1 MKLIR
6 GIGNGCCSVT
16 AILMF
21 TMALC
26 ASAQPTTTLPIGE
39 DQVVY
44 QMIGEFLNSG
54 AAHMQYGY
62 FTSVAGLN
70 SVFSS
75 PTTKDEST
83 ALVTFVTTATN
94 TQVVNHGPFRI
105 VNRAGTTT
113 IYLNNG
119 PSSFADPASFS
130 QGTPIQKSN
139 FTQQVILN
147 TSTNAF
153 VTVHTNTVTSVRSF
167 TLGGTNYRLGNPG
180 KSFRTNYSGQ
190 ANAPGVVP
198 SGYFAGTSTGSKN

>member
-1 MKLIR
+1 MKLICA
-6 GIGNGCCSVT
+6 IGKRCLSGT
-16 AILMF
+16 AILMM
-21 TMALC
+21 TAALC
-26 ASAQPTTTLPIGE
+26 ASAPPTTTLPIGE
-39 DQVVY
+39 EQVVY

-54 AAHMQYGY
+54 VAHMQYGY

-75 PTTKDEST
+75 TTTKDEST

-119 PSSFADPASFS
+119 PSNFADPASFS

-147 TSTNAF
+147 TATSAF
-153 VTVHTNTVTSVRSF
+153 VTIHTNTITSVQTF
-167 TLGGTNYRLGNPG
+167 TLDGNSYRLGQPG